1 MIIQKKRINNVQKYL
16 DGLNCQMVYE
26 FCIQVPNNVKNYEK
40 LRNVNHEDIIDHT
53 IIPTPIGPITRFNA
67 NGKEIP
73 QKNLPKEERWFQ
85 RDYHVVDWHG
95 NDHYGSCSVS
105 RMCYPKT
112 WVLPPEEEILFTT
125 DYIKSMPLKINELNR
140 IKHVVNMFLEL
151 FGYCEIVDSNSI
163 PIPSRIIRRI
173 PWKILPPGEYP
184 WEKIEA
190 ELHNNRT
197 FNSKKHSIERGVEIL
212 RSYHPEFCAIGIDN
226 FNGYIVFGYPNK
238 DLYVL
243 ESMELNNAT
252 YIFKSDWQELSKIS
266 KKQIIDGN
274 LHYKRII
281 HSPQWEEQIKNLF
294 L

>member
-16 DGLNCQMVYE
+16 DCLNCQMVDE
-26 FCIQVPNNVKNYEK
+26 FYIQVPNNVKNYEK

-112 WVLPPEEEILFTT
+112 WILPPEEEILFTT

-140 IKHVVNMFLEL
+140 IKHVINMFLEL
-151 FGYCEIVDSNSI
+151 FGYCEIADYSSK
-163 PIPSRIIRRI
+163 PILSQITKRV

-184 WEKIEA
+184 WEEIKA
-190 ELHNNRT
+190 ELNNNRT
-197 FNSKKHSIERGVEIL
+197 FTSKKRSIEHEVKIL
-212 RSYHPEFCAIGIDN
+212 QSYHPSFCAIGIDN
-226 FNGYIVFGYPNK
+226 FNGYIVFGYPDKN
-238 DLYVL
+238 LYIL

-252 YIFKSDWQELSKIS
+252 YIFEREWQSLSKIS
-266 KKQIIDGN
+266 KKQILDGN

-281 HSPQWEEQIKNLF
+281 HSPQWAEQINSLF